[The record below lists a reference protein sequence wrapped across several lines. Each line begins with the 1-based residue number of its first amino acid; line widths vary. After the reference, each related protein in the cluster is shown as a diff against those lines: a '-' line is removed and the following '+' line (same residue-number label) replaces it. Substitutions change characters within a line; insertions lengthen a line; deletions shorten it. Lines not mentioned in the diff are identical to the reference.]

1 MQAKFML
8 LLAIV
13 LEISG
18 TALMKYFQDKD
29 GLIGYLF
36 MLVFI
41 SLSYITLSQAIK
53 SIPISLAYAVWE
65 GLGLTG
71 TALIA
76 CLLFNESM
84 PLQKLLSIMIIISG
98 LILIEKGTS
107 IGGE

>member
-1 MQAKFML
+1 
-8 LLAIV
+8 
-13 LEISG
+13 
-18 TALMKYFQDKD
+18 
-29 GLIGYLF
+29 
-36 MLVFI
+36 
-41 SLSYITLSQAIK
+41 
-53 SIPISLAYAVWE
+53 
-65 GLGLTG
+65 LGLTG